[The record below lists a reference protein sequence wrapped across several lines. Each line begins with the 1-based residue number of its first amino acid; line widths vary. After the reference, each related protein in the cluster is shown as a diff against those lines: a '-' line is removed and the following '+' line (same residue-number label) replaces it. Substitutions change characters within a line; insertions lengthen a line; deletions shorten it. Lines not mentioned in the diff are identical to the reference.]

1 MDIIDRLQ
9 KIIEYQGMT
18 VSAFARAIGVPDQSI
33 RGIVVQRRNKPGF
46 DLIVKIV
53 HAFDWLNADWL
64 ITGRGDMVKK
74 ENPSKEVSTNESV
87 LMSYIMEKDNKIE
100 KLIEEKTALK
110 LKIESYMKENG

>member
-9 KIIEYQGMT
+9 QLIEYQDMT

-64 ITGRGDMVKK
+64 ITGRGEMIKK
-74 ENPSKEVSTNESV
+74 DEPTQNVSAKESI
-87 LMSYIMEKDNKIE
+87 LMDYIKEKDKKIE
-100 KLIEEKTALK
+100 KLIEEKTELK
-110 LKIESYMKENG
+110 LKIESYMNSR